1 MGTRWGDPSGSAVA
15 VAGGAGKAPTGPLM
29 RFGEARND
37 KPPVGGGLT
46 RPGEWPYACFANWRR
61 CSLALLMGLST
72 YLYASAHLVGET
84 TRRQGLNL
92 DRGGQPQDAQRVAGK
107 REWHREIGKS
117 SPQRMAPSVIISAR
131 STLGVLRL
139 NRADS
144 PSVIG
149 V

>member
-1 MGTRWGDPSGSAVA
+1 MTRLVE
-15 VAGGAGKAPTGPLM
+15 K
-29 RFGEARND
+29 
-37 KPPVGGGLT
+37 
-46 RPGEWPYACFANWRR
+46 PYAEIAVRR
-61 CSLALLMGLST
+61 KAEFSLLNRLVNLPC
-72 YLYASAHLVGET
+72 ASACLVGET
-84 TRRQGLNL
+84 TRRHGLNL

-107 REWHREIGKS
+107 REWHRETGKC
-117 SPQRMAPSVIISAR
+117 SPQRMAPSVINSAR